1 MTVAKAHYS
10 RIARV
15 VALLVTM
22 TLACHALTFFE
33 NIPSS
38 RLRVSAHTVEQ
49 ARHIGR
55 YVDTCSTVVDQLL
68 QCRSQPEKTL
78 AVVVIEPGAKRN
90 DADALRIE
98 YDENEGVMAVT
109 YRLMRGLL
117 TRRARELFDR
127 SSGQTATTD
136 WLAAALTNRVVMH
149 GQGRL
154 GAYEPDYQVA
164 RQQFS
169 QRHFPR
175 IEILL
180 QGGVTPE
187 TPPLFQLYML
197 HAELLAACL
206 AELPGQ
212 RGEIFRK
219 MLEMEAFGRAP
230 VEACAFLLSNN
241 LKPGQTLQGWYEQQ
255 VIQVSRRGRRVDVRE
270 SIEARVEALESIAVV
285 GGNGPAAV
293 KRVRLDEL
301 PDILKDYKLDR
312 VALTNLQQRFLE
324 IRQDASPLLKPAL
337 DQYVAALGLLVDGRE
352 RRFRTEF
359 RKARAAFAEA
369 LAQQRQIEQVVD
381 QYELEYVP
389 PQQRFDAY
397 LDIVE
402 RYRQLNEQ
410 TFPKFE

>member
-1 MTVAKAHYS
+1 MTAAQAHNRRIGRVAAL
-10 RIARV
+10 V
-15 VALLVTM
+15 VTAA
-22 TLACHALTFFE
+22 LACHALTFSE
-33 NIPSS
+33 TIPGS
-38 RLRVSAHTVEQ
+38 RIRVSARAVEQ

-55 YVDTCSTVVDQLL
+55 YADTCSTVVDQLL

-78 AVVVIEPGAKRN
+78 AVVVVEPAAERTGA
-90 DADALRIE
+90 DPLRIE

-169 QRHFPR
+169 HRHFPR
-175 IEILL
+175 VEILL
-180 QGGVTPE
+180 QGGVTPDV
-187 TPPLFQLYML
+187 PALFQLYML
-197 HAELLAACL
+197 HADLLAACL
-206 AELPGQ
+206 AALPAP

-219 MLEMEAFGRAP
+219 MLEMEAFGREP
-230 VEACAFLLSNN
+230 VEACAFLLSDYLN
-241 LKPGQTLQGWYEQQ
+241 PGQTLQGWYEQQ
-255 VIQVSRRGRRVDVRE
+255 VVQASRRGRRMDVRE
-270 SIEARVEALESIAVV
+270 SIEARVAALESIPVV

-293 KRVRLDEL
+293 QRVRLDEL
-301 PDILKDYKLDR
+301 PNILKDYKLDKA
-312 VALTNLQQRFLE
+312 ALVNLQRRFLE
-324 IRQDASPLLKPAL
+324 VRQDASPLLQPAL
-337 DQYVAALGLLVDGRE
+337 DLYVAALGALAGGQE

-359 RKARAAFAEA
+359 QKARAMFAEA
-369 LAQQRQIEQVVD
+369 QAQQRRIEQEVD
-381 QYELEYVP
+381 RYELEYVP
-389 PQQRFDAY
+389 PQLRFDAY

-402 RYRQLNEQ
+402 RYRLLNDQ
-410 TFPKFE
+410 AFPKFE

>member
-1 MTVAKAHYS
+1 MIVAKAHYS
-10 RIARV
+10 KIARAIV
-15 VALLVTM
+15 ILVTAA
-22 TLACHALTFFE
+22 LACHALTFSE
-33 NIPSS
+33 TIPSS
-38 RLRVSAHTVEQ
+38 RLRISGRTVEQ
-49 ARHIGR
+49 AQNIGR

-78 AVVVIEPGAKRN
+78 AVVVVEPGAERT
-90 DADALRIE
+90 DADPLRIE

-127 SSGQTATTD
+127 SSGQTATID

-175 IEILL
+175 MEILL

-187 TPPLFQLYML
+187 APALFQLYML
-197 HAELLAACL
+197 HADLLAACL

-219 MLEMEAFGRAP
+219 MLEMEAFGRTP

-241 LKPGQTLQGWYEQQ
+241 LRPGQALQGWYEQQ
-255 VIQVSRRGRRVDVRE
+255 VVQVSRRGRRVDVRE

-293 KRVRLDEL
+293 QRIRLDEL
-301 PDILKDYKLDR
+301 PDILRDYKLDK
-312 VALTNLQQRFLE
+312 VALANLQQRFLE
-324 IRQDASPLLKPAL
+324 IRQDASPLLQPAL
-337 DQYVAALGLLVDGRE
+337 DQYVAALRTLAGGHE

-359 RKARAAFAEA
+359 QRARAMFAEA

-381 QYELEYVP
+381 RYEREYVP
-389 PQQRFDAY
+389 PQLHLDAY
-397 LDIVE
+397 LDVVE
-402 RYRQLNEQ
+402 RYRRLNEQ
-410 TFPKFE
+410 AFPRLE